1 MPATDATP
9 AASPAQGGHG
19 HLKKVLGPF
28 QLWGIAVGLV
38 ISGEYFGWSYGWNTA
53 GTLGFLVATVLVATM
68 YTTFIFSFT
77 ELSTAIPHAGGPFA
91 YARRAFGPNGGFVAG
106 FATLIEFVF
115 APPAIALAIGA
126 YLNVQFPGINP
137 KWFALGA
144 YVIFIGLNWIGVGIA
159 AAFELFVTVLAIV
172 ELLVFMGVVTPG
184 WTLAN
189 FTANGWAGGSVLNGA
204 AISGIFASIPF
215 AIWFFLAI
223 EGAAMAAEEARDPHR
238 TIPIAYTT
246 GIVTLVV
253 LAFGVMIFAGGVGDW
268 RKLANIND
276 PLPQAMKAVVGE
288 NSGWLHM
295 LVWIGLFGLIASFH
309 GIIMGYSRQIF
320 ALARAGYLPRYFAGL
335 SPRFDTPHRALL
347 AGGVI
352 GVIAIF
358 SDEWVQFGGQTL
370 TANIV
375 TMAVL
380 GAIVMYLISMAALF
394 KLRNSEPN
402 LLRTYRAPFYPVFPA
417 IALGLGVVC
426 LGAMVWFN
434 AMLTLLFIVLMAAAY
449 GYFLLTSG
457 QREAAAPTRC
467 CLRPPAPD
475 RRSRTPKR
483 CCTAPPSPARSSASK
498 TFGRSWPS
506 RARRVRATTSPAS
519 QRGSAKSAW
528 PRATSWPTCRCRRSS
543 TRRWCRTRAT
553 TSPGSSSTAT
563 TRGLRAGG
571 ATSRSA
577 RSATGCWRR
586 SHARQRL
593 ARSHRAS
600 RPRWWP
606 PCPS

>member
-1 MPATDATP
+1 MSTS
-9 AASPAQGGHG
+9 SPASG

-91 YARRAFGPNGGFVAG
+91 YARRAFGPTGGFVAG
-106 FATLIEFVF
+106 FATLVEFVF

-126 YLNVQFPGINP
+126 YLNVQFPGVNP
-137 KWFALGA
+137 KHFALGA
-144 YVIFIGLNWIGVGIA
+144 YVIFIALNWAGVGIA
-159 AAFELFVTVLAIV
+159 AAFELFVTLLAIF
-172 ELLVFMGVVTPG
+172 ELLMFMGVVTPG
-184 WTLAN
+184 WSWAN
-189 FTANGWAGGSVLNGA
+189 FTANGWAGGEVLNGA
-204 AISGIFASIPF
+204 AVSGIFASIPF

-223 EGAAMAAEEARDPHR
+223 EGAAMAAEEAKDPHR

-268 RKLANIND
+268 RLLANIND
-276 PLPQAMKAVVGE
+276 PLPQAMKVVVGE

-320 ALARAGYLPRYFAGL
+320 ALARAGYLPAYFAGL
-335 SPRFDTPHRALL
+335 SPRFNTPHRALL
-347 AGGVI
+347 AGGGI
-352 GVIAIF
+352 GVVAIF
-358 SDEWVQFGGQTL
+358 SDELVKFGGQTL

-394 KLRNSEPN
+394 KLRRSEPN

-417 IALGLGVVC
+417 IAFVLGLVC

-434 AMLTLLFIVLMAAAY
+434 TMLTLLFVALMALAY
-449 GYFLLTSG
+449 VYFLATAA
-457 QREAAAPTRC
+457 QRKAAAPDEM
-467 CLRPPAPD
+467 L
-475 RRSRTPKR
+475 
-483 CCTAPPSPARSSASK
+483 
-498 TFGRSWPS
+498 
-506 RARRVRATTSPAS
+506 
-519 QRGSAKSAW
+519 
-528 PRATSWPTCRCRRSS
+528 S
-543 TRRWCRTRAT
+543 T
-553 TSPGSSSTAT
+553 
-563 TRGLRAGG
+563 
-571 ATSRSA
+571 
-577 RSATGCWRR
+577 
-586 SHARQRL
+586 
-593 ARSHRAS
+593 
-600 RPRWWP
+600 
-606 PCPS
+606 